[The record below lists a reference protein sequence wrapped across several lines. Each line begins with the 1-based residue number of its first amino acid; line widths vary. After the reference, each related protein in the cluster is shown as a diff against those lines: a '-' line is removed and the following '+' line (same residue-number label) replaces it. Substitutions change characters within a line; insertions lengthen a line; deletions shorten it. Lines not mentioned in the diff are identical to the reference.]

1 MSTQVLIQSADLSN
15 PQHTASLISIIDSYA
30 RGPGGQNA
38 PISDLARENMV
49 EGLQRYGETD
59 VLMAFIEGE
68 AVGIAVCKWGFST
81 FAGKPYINIH
91 DLAVLPEYRG
101 KGIGRALMQEVERR
115 ARAHGCCKVSLE
127 VHDSNEG
134 AKKLYASEGFG
145 PWEDRTLYV
154 SKAL

>member
-1 MSTQVLIQSADLSN
+1 MSTQVLIQLADLSN
-15 PQHTASLISIIDSYA
+15 PQHVESLIAIIDSYA

-38 PISDLARENMV
+38 PISALAKEKMAT
-49 EGLQRYGETD
+49 GLQQYGDTE
-59 VLMAFIEGE
+59 VFMAFWEGE

-91 DLAVLPEYRG
+91 DLAVLPGYRG
-101 KGIGRALMQEVERR
+101 KGIGRALMREVEKR
-115 ARAHGCCKVSLE
+115 ARENGCCKVSLE
-127 VHDSNEG
+127 VHNSNEG

-145 PWEDRTLYV
+145 PWDNTTLYV